1 MYKVWIQ
8 KERGGVGDKGGGE
21 IFFTLMR
28 KLRMLKQK

>member
-8 KERGGVGDKGGGE
+8 KGGGVGDKEGGE